1 MGNNFSD
8 SISLDNTRAGV
19 DSKLSFTVK
28 NELPLIITNLEKLRI
43 KKMKLKIKRTY
54 YEDCTLGRLT
64 YGAFQCWTLELPMLD
79 NAQNIS
85 CIYPNGG
92 FKGRK
97 HFSPNNGDCI
107 AIDNVQGR
115 TNIQIHSANYTSQI
129 LGCIAV
135 GDSIK
140 FLNEDSVP
148 DVTNSR
154 STLEEL
160 LFVLPDSFDIE
171 IT

>member
-1 MGNNFSD
+1 M
-8 SISLDNTRAGV
+8 T
-19 DSKLSFTVK
+19 FTVK

-64 YGAFQCWTLELPMLD
+64 YGDFQCWTLELPMLD

-97 HFSPNNGDCI
+97 HFSPSNGDCI